1 MKITAVRTI
10 VAAVSSVML
19 FGLAALAQ
27 TPPLAPVPAQLAAA
41 LAPAALDQMLA
52 PIALYPDPLIA
63 QILMA
68 ATYPLE
74 IVEAHRWV
82 QDPNQAALAGDA
94 LAAALTNESWDPSV
108 KSLVAFPQVLAMMD
122 GNLDWTERLGDALL
136 ADQTAV
142 SNAIQRLRQRA
153 TAAGT
158 LNTTQQEGRCQ
169 VSERGR

>member
-10 VAAVSSVML
+10 VTAALSVEL
-19 FGLAALAQ
+19 FASGALAQ
-27 TPPLAPVPAQLAAA
+27 IPPQVSAQAPEAAPAQAAPA

-74 IVEAHRWV
+74 IVEAHRWL
-82 QDPNQAALAGDA
+82 QDPNNAALSGDA
-94 LAAALTNESWDPSV
+94 LAAALTNQPWDPSV

-122 GNLDWTERLGDALL
+122 GILVTRILDGERIHRCPLPPPDGSK
-136 ADQTAV
+136 QPPP
-142 SNAIQRLRQRA
+142 QP
-153 TAAGT
+153 
-158 LNTTQQEGRCQ
+158 EGMPRWGVAC
-169 VSERGR
+169 